1 MKSAK
6 TIIARIEA
14 EHWLLLEC
22 SFEGDWIF
30 KIWGVH
36 PLSRRVGPV
45 GEQTAKQQAL
55 CAARQH
61 LESYGLSSAPLQA
74 SEVPWRVAVLQ
85 QVA

>member
-6 TIIARIEA
+6 KIIAKIEP

-22 SFEGDWIF
+22 SFEGDWTF
-30 KIWGVH
+30 EIWGVH
-36 PLSRRVGPV
+36 PLSLRIGPV

-55 CAARQH
+55 RAGRQH
-61 LESYGLSSAPLQA
+61 LENYGLSSALLQA
-74 SEVPWRVAVLQ
+74 SEVSWRVAVLQ

>member
-6 TIIARIEA
+6 KIIAKIEA

-22 SFEGDWIF
+22 SFEGDWTLE
-30 KIWGVH
+30 IWGVH

-61 LESYGLSSAPLQA
+61 LENYGLSSAPLQG
-74 SEVPWRVAVLQ
+74 SELSWRVAVLQ